1 MTLKASLMLFIH
13 KNNFMFFN
21 GLLLLFSMF
30 PPKGSHQSK
39 FNWNYK
45 HVKNYIVIH
54 LISSQTKFPNVA
66 IKKCLRYIFTMS
78 ELFDGRVIFM
88 KIWHLSNVQMLSWR
102 NRSWK
107 IRCFRLEML
116 FQKWWYPISSFAHS
130 VSTDL
135 AIFLVSVYRRVCW
148 ILKVFRVCNF
158 FSQQSGKLAKFLMP
172 LCIIKIF
179 SEHGFDSDQIQK
191 YFNEIVKLFIP
202 RKVTIMSLINGS
214 HIYTTGYLIAKWI
227 K

>member
-1 MTLKASLMLFIH
+1 
-13 KNNFMFFN
+13 
-21 GLLLLFSMF
+21 
-30 PPKGSHQSK
+30 
-39 FNWNYK
+39 
-45 HVKNYIVIH
+45 
-54 LISSQTKFPNVA
+54 
-66 IKKCLRYIFTMS
+66 
-78 ELFDGRVIFM
+78 M

-179 SEHGFDSDQIQK
+179 SEHGFDSEQIQK

-202 RKVTIMSLINGS
+202 RKVTVMSLINGYITYTHLLFS
-214 HIYTTGYLIAKWI
+214 RKKNPPYTFNYFSIYLSPCWSPLFFFSSNLKSARTEKKNSVSL
-227 K
+227 

>member
-1 MTLKASLMLFIH
+1 MLYIH
-13 KNNFMFFN
+13 KNNLFFN

-66 IKKCLRYIFTMS
+66 IKKCLRYKLNIFTMS
-78 ELFDGRVIFM
+78 ELFDGRVIFL

-158 FSQQSGKLAKFLMP
+158 FSQQSGKLANVLMP

-179 SEHGFDSDQIQK
+179 FQSMDLIQIK
-191 YFNEIVKLFIP
+191 FLNILMK
-202 RKVTIMSLINGS
+202 
-214 HIYTTGYLIAKWI
+214 
-227 K
+227 